1 MPKMRKL
8 FVALSLI
15 FVGYYVTAQNVAHS
29 EKTAI
34 YDIKKSLIGK
44 KAVVVSAHPLAS
56 KIGSEILKKGGN
68 AVDAAIAVQFALAV
82 VYPQAGNIG
91 GGGFMV
97 YRSNEGEVNTLD
109 YREVAPAAATH
120 DMYLDA
126 NGNAIPSLSLSGH
139 LASGVPGSVDGMYE
153 SFKKYSKLKSWKQL
167 VSPAIALAENGF
179 RITKQEMDNLNELQ
193 AEFKKNNTT
202 LPVFVREKPWKEGD
216 LLIQKDLANT
226 LKEIRKNGKAGFY
239 EGIVADKIVAEMK
252 KGNGIITLNDL
263 KNYHS
268 IWRKPITGK
277 YRGYEII
284 GMPPPSS
291 GGIAMLQILGILEKY
306 PMAKYG
312 FHSTKAVHTMIEA
325 ERLVYADRATHL
337 GDPDFYDVPVNKLLD
352 FNYLLGRAMSI
363 DTNKATLSSVVKAG
377 NFSVKQ
383 SEQTTHLSIVD
394 QFGNAV
400 SVTTTLNNSYGSRT
414 VVTGAGFILN
424 DEMDDFSVKP
434 GSPNLYGLVG
444 GEANAIQPGKR
455 MLSSMTPTIVTK
467 DGKLFM
473 VVGTPGGSTIITS
486 VLQVLVNVIDFK
498 MNAKE
503 ATHAPRFHHQWLPD
517 LVYIERSGRLPET
530 TISELTKMGHQFK
543 ERGYIGRVE
552 TILVSPDGTL
562 EGAADKRGDDH
573 AEGF

>member
-1 MPKMRKL
+1 MPKMKNL
-8 FVALSLI
+8 FVMLSLF
-15 FVGYYVTAQNVAHS
+15 FVGYHVTAQSAAHL
-29 EKTAI
+29 EKKAI
-34 YDIKKSLIGK
+34 YEIKKSLIGK

-56 KIGSEILKKGGN
+56 KIGVEILKKGGN

-97 YRSNEGEVNTLD
+97 YRSHDGEVNTLD

-126 NGNAIPSLSLSGH
+126 NGNAIPGLSLSGH

-193 AEFKKNNTT
+193 AEFKKNNSVM
-202 LPVFVREKPWKEGD
+202 PVFVREKPWKEGD
-216 LLIQKDLANT
+216 LLVQKDLANT

-239 EGIVADKIVAEMK
+239 EGVVADKIVAEMK
-252 KGNGIITLNDL
+252 KGNGILTLNDL

-268 IWRKPITGK
+268 IWRKPISGK
-277 YRGYEII
+277 YRGYDVI

-312 FHSTKAVHTMIEA
+312 FHSTKAVHTMVEA

-337 GDPDFYDVPVNKLLD
+337 GDPDFYNVPVNQLLD

-363 DTNKATLSSVVKAG
+363 DTNKATLSSAVKAG
-377 NFSVKQ
+377 NFAVKQ

-400 SVTTTLNNSYGSRT
+400 AVTTTLNNSYGSRT
-414 VVTGAGFILN
+414 VVTNAGFILN

-434 GSPNLYGLVG
+434 GAPNLYGLVG

-486 VLQVLVNVIDFK
+486 VLQTLVNVIDFN
-498 MNAKE
+498 MTAKE

-530 TISELTKMGHQFK
+530 TISELTNMGHQFK